1 MDFSSINFKFSPSNC
16 SNCGSDIHK
25 RSTCP
30 SLPCSSCGEIIG
42 HTSTICPTR
51 KLSDRIRHRRENLSE
66 QQIEDQRDRHRAE
79 NMNEYQVENQRD
91 RHRAENMTENQIE
104 NQRGRHRSENMSK
117 IQIENQ
123 RDRHRAEN
131 MREIQMEK
139 QRGRHRAEN
148 MSPQQRQSLQE
159 REAVR
164 RQFLSV
170 AQEWDDKKPSPHCFH
185 VYLKSVKKKLEID
198 AVTVVHI

>member
-1 MDFSSINFKFSPSNC
+1 MDFSSINFKFSSSNC

-66 QQIEDQRDRHRAE
+66 QQIEKQRDRHRSE
-79 NMNEYQVENQRD
+79 NMNEYQVEN
-91 RHRAENMTENQIE
+91 
-104 NQRGRHRSENMSK
+104 HRSRNRLENMSANQ
-117 IQIENQ
+117 IQQHNYRNRVES
-123 RDRHRAEN
+123 
-131 MREIQMEK
+131 
-139 QRGRHRAEN
+139 

-164 RQFLSV
+164 RQFMRV
-170 AQEWDDKKPSPHCFH
+170 AQEWDDEKPCPHCFH
-185 VYLKSVKKKLEID
+185 VYLKSVKKKPEID
-198 AVTVVHI
+198 AVIMVHICGKILNIQN